1 MKIKYPIIIVLAAI
15 MTMNPLKA
23 QLSLTTMSAAHTI
36 TFDANLANVN
46 NGAYTAAAG
55 NVQPAPVAGQLS
67 SNAWAI
73 SGLSDGNVAFAGTST
88 GTDFARGA
96 SAGGVTTGGLY
107 GFDVDNTAGVNRAL
121 GIQQT
126 STDMTVGYVYLRM
139 VNNTGS
145 TITQLAVSYDI
156 FYFNDQD
163 NSETVAFAYSD
174 NNANYRTDYTHDFR
188 TPELLGAATWISVNR
203 TITLSNL
210 NIPNGGFYYFRW
222 TVNDLASSPSRDE
235 FAFDNIAVTPTT
247 SACVLPAEPTVAAS
261 NLQFWFPSCNGVRLS
276 WTAGN
281 GSRRI
286 VVVRQGSAVSVL
298 PTDQVSY
305 SAAPIFGATG
315 QTAVGQFVVHN
326 ASGNNLL
333 ISGLS
338 PSTTYHFAIV
348 EYNGTACGENYLT
361 SSVLTGSVTTAA
373 SCSPCPQLITGY
385 INACNGL
392 CGEGTNELLL
402 FTTGGWY
409 FPVRRDEDFVP
420 TDIIQFGN
428 TFPPNIDYSAGF
440 TSMPATV
447 ASMNTAVGPCSPAVF
462 YDGLSI
468 PMMPPNT
475 RFIILPE
482 TFCTPSSYT
491 YAALCGFGP
500 IYVFFT
506 SDLSWG
512 GTGNFTHNPV
522 PAVTRYFRTDFS
534 FVTGPG
540 CVVDYDYNTGSL
552 SGVDGDYVVW
562 NGGGSPTLYGN
573 SACGIPATNLPVELI
588 SFTAEADENNQ
599 QVNLNWRT
607 ASEQDNDFFE
617 VRRTTDGSSWTTIAR
632 VDGAGNSTQLLNYAA
647 IDPNPIIGV
656 NYYRLRQVDFNGQ
669 ESFSEVVPVE
679 FKTSEETN
687 TVFPSPSSGQFTIS
701 GTLNA
706 GDVIEVYDLT
716 GQLVFRREQ
725 AETGKQQT
733 LDLSSLAEGS
743 YLIHLSSPVHAP
755 QTMRIVISR

>member
-1 MKIKYPIIIVLAAI
+1 MN
-15 MTMNPLKA
+15 MNPLKA
-23 QLSLTTMSAAHTI
+23 QLSLTTLSTAHTI
-36 TFDANLANVN
+36 TFDATLANVN

-67 SNAWAI
+67 SNAWAFT
-73 SGLSDGNVAFAGTST
+73 GLSDGAVAFGGTSA
-88 GTDFARGA
+88 GADYARGA
-96 SAGGVTTGGLY
+96 SAGGVTTGGVY

-126 STDMTVGYVYLRM
+126 PTDMTVGYVYLRM
-139 VNNTGS
+139 VNSTGS
-145 TITQLAVSYDI
+145 TITQLVVSYDV
-156 FYFNDQD
+156 FYYNDQD
-163 NSETVAFAYSD
+163 NSETVAFAYSA
-174 NNANYRTDYTHDFR
+174 NNANYTTSYALDYR
-188 TPELLGAATWISVNR
+188 TPELLGAATWNSINR
-203 TITLSNL
+203 TITISNL
-210 NIPNGGFYYFRW
+210 NIPNGGFYYLRW

-235 FAFDNIAVTPTT
+235 FALDNISITPTT
-247 SACVLPAEPTVAAS
+247 SACALPAEPTIAAS

-315 QTAVGQFVVHN
+315 QTAVGQYVVHN
-326 ASGNNLL
+326 SSGNNLL

-361 SSVLTGSVTTAA
+361 SSVLTGSVTTSAA
-373 SCSPCPQLITGY
+373 CSPCPQLITGY
-385 INACNGL
+385 INACNGV

-409 FPVRRDEDFVP
+409 FPVRRDEDLVP

-428 TFPPNIDYSAGF
+428 TFPASIDYSAGF

-447 ASMNTAVGPCSPAVF
+447 ASMNAAVGPCSPAVF

-475 RFIILPE
+475 NFIILPE

-506 SDLSWG
+506 NDLSWNG
-512 GTGNFTHNPV
+512 SGNFTHNPV

-534 FVTGPG
+534 FLTGPS
-540 CVVDYDYNTGSL
+540 CVIDYDYNTGSL
-552 SGVDGDYVVW
+552 SGLDGDYIVW
-562 NGGGSPTLYGN
+562 NGGGSPVLYGN
-573 SACGIPATNLPVELI
+573 NACGIPVTNLPVELL
-588 SFTAEADENNQ
+588 SFTAAADETQ
-599 QVNLNWRT
+599 QRVNLSWVT
-607 ASEQDNDFFE
+607 ASEQDNDYFE
-617 VRRTTDGSSWTTIAR
+617 VRRTTDGTSWTTIAR
-632 VDGAGNSTQLLNYAA
+632 VEGAGNSTQMLHYEAV
-647 IDPNPIIGV
+647 DPNPAVGM
-656 NYYRLRQVDFNGQ
+656 NYYRLRQVDINGQ
-669 ESFSEVVPVE
+669 ESFSEIKPVE
-679 FKTSEETN
+679 FKISEETH
-687 TVFPSPSSGQFTIS
+687 TVFPSPSSGMFTI
-701 GTLNA
+701 GGKITA
-706 GDVIEVYDLT
+706 GDVVEVYDLT
-716 GQLVFRREQ
+716 GQLVFCRKQ
-725 AETGKQQT
+725 VETGQQQT
-733 LDLSSLAEGS
+733 LDLSSLAEGT
-743 YLIHLSSPVHAP
+743 YLIRILGSQHAA
-755 QTMRIVISR
+755 QTMRIVISK